1 MVSCNRRLGRK
12 PAEFYN
18 RSQPAKHEPREES
31 GMGSKGTVL
40 REYLRMAPVI
50 PVVTIEDAR
59 LSIDLAH
66 TLVHAGLPVIEV
78 TLRTSAA
85 LDAINA
91 IAKAVPAAVVAAGTV
106 LTRNQIHDV
115 ADAGAKFIVTPGTP
129 LKLAEHLHDSPIPV
143 MPGCA
148 TVSEAMTLAEMGF
161 DALKFFPAA
170 IAGGPAWLKAV
181 HGPLP
186 HLTFCPTG
194 GIDRTSARSYLS
206 LPNVACVGGT
216 WVTPADAMRKGD
228 LAEIGRLASDAASLR
243 AET

>member
-1 MVSCNRRLGRK
+1 
-12 PAEFYN
+12 
-18 RSQPAKHEPREES
+18 
-31 GMGSKGTVL
+31 MGSEGRVL
-40 REYLRMAPVI
+40 SKYLRLAPVI

-66 TLVHAGLPVIEV
+66 TLVGAGLPVIEV

-85 LDAINA
+85 LDAISA
-91 IAKAVPAAVVAAGTV
+91 IAKAVPEAVVAAGTV
-106 LTRNQIHDV
+106 LTRSQIREV

-129 LKLAEHLHDSPIPV
+129 LKLAEALRESPIPV

-148 TVSEAMTLAEMGF
+148 TVSEAMALAEMGF
-161 DALKFFPAA
+161 GALKFFPAA
-170 IAGGPAWLKAV
+170 VSGGPAWLKAV

-186 HLTFCPTG
+186 NLSFCPTG

-216 WVTPADAMRKGD
+216 WVTPAEAMRKGD
-228 LAEIGRLASDAASLR
+228 FAEIGRLAADAASLR